1 MAKKKLKSN
10 GIFFTGKASDDV
22 TGSQYYIR
30 FGDTQL
36 LLECGLHQSSK
47 NDYLEMYKINSEKF
61 KFKPSELDFV
71 MVNHTHIDHIGNIP
85 RLVKEGFRGKI
96 IATEKTA
103 RIMKPLLFNSCAIL
117 NEEARILSKKFG
129 RSYSPL
135 YSEEDVEKTL
145 DLIVV
150 YNDYN
155 RVYTLNDNVSFQ
167 WLHNSHCVGAAQLQ
181 LILKE
186 GNSIKRVLYTSDLG
200 ALKSNNHY
208 VDKTEIPSGYNDVV
222 LMESTYGDSKRTSK
236 KKRDYDKEHLKAA
249 IDTVIER
256 KGTVIMPCFSF
267 SRTQEILTT
276 LYELYHDN
284 KDFNTPVIV
293 DSKLSCDI
301 SKLYNSLLRDDDLKQ
316 WAAVYNWENV
326 RFIED
331 KEESNANIANPIPK
345 IVLSSSGFC
354 TNGRVVGYLRKYLKD
369 SKSMVIF
376 SGYVGD
382 NSSYLSYRIKNYCD
396 RSTIKVNGEMI
407 PNKADCITLSTF
419 SSHANCDDLIEYGS
433 SLNTNKLVLVHGSI
447 DAKKKLAEKLRLAI
461 SKKNKTFKVIE
472 AVRGMTVRL

>member
-22 TGSQYYIR
+22 TGSQYYIK
-30 FGDTQL
+30 FGNTQL

-61 KFKPSELDFV
+61 KFKPSELNFV
-71 MVNHTHIDHIGNIP
+71 FVGHSHIDHIGCIP

-96 IATEKTA
+96 IATEETVKV
-103 RIMKPLLFNSCAIL
+103 MKPLLFNSCAIL

-129 RSYSPL
+129 RTYTPL

-145 DLIVV
+145 DLVLV

-155 RVYTLNDNVSFQ
+155 RIYTLNDNVSFQ

-181 LILKE
+181 LILKD
-186 GNSIKRVLYTSDLG
+186 GNTTKRILYTSDLG
-200 ALKSNNHY
+200 ALNPSNHY
-208 VDKTEIPSGYNDVV
+208 VNKTEIPTDFNDVV
-222 LMESTYGDSKRTSK
+222 LMESTYGDSKRTTK
-236 KKRDYDKEHLKAA
+236 KKRSYDKEHLRAA

-276 LYELYHDN
+276 LYELYHGD
-284 KDFNTPVIV
+284 KDFKTPVIV

-301 SKLYNSLLRDDDLKQ
+301 SKLYNSLLRDNRLNQ
-316 WAAVYNWENV
+316 WKSVYSWGNV

-331 KEESNANIANPIPK
+331 KEESNANIANPMPK
-345 IVLSSSGFC
+345 IILSSSGFC
-354 TNGRVVGYLRKYLKD
+354 TNGRIVGYLKKYLKD
-369 SKSMVIF
+369 SKSMIIF

-382 NSSYLSYRIKNYCD
+382 NPSYLSYRIKNYCD
-396 RSTIKVNGEMI
+396 RSSIKVNGEMI
-407 PNKADCITLSTF
+407 PNRADCITLSTF
-419 SSHANCDDLIEYGS
+419 SSHANCDDLTQYGS
-433 SLNTNKLVLVHGSI
+433 SLNTNKLVLVHGTSE
-447 DAKKKLAEKLRLAI
+447 AKKNLAEKLRVAI
-461 SKKNKTFKVIE
+461 SKKNKTFKVVE
-472 AVRGMTVRL
+472 AVKGMTVRL